1 MKYDI
6 KSIEKRKKKEVMI
19 KNVLKVI
26 LILLIYN
33 MILLGISAMD
43 NNEKLIFLDLNL
55 ILLLQIAWNQI

>member
-43 NNEKLIFLDLNL
+43 NNENIN
-55 ILLLQIAWNQI
+55 